1 MIDKVI
7 KNSREFSF
15 LIEAIILLFF
25 GVIFILAIFKF
36 SYKWL
41 YNNYYIRHVKSV
53 ISSTVQK
60 SKPETEVQFINAFYS
75 SLDKNSSNLA
85 TYLSPSYKSTLL
97 NTYQSDNY
105 YKDII
110 SSLNVSSL
118 PNKLILYENVGSYYI
133 GYLSYNNLNIYI
145 NIYTTK
151 VGNTFEILN
160 ITLSEG

>member
-1 MIDKVI
+1 MNKVL

-15 LIEAIILLFF
+15 FIESISLLLL
-25 GVIFILAIFKF
+25 GVVFILVIFKF

-41 YNNYYIRHVKSV
+41 YNNYYVRHVKSV
-53 ISSTVQK
+53 ISATVQK
-60 SKPETEVQFINAFYS
+60 PKPETKVEFINTFYS
-75 SLDKNSSNLA
+75 SLEKNSSNLA
-85 TYLSPSYKSTLL
+85 TYLSPSYKDTLL
-97 NTYQSDNY
+97 NTYQNDNY

-110 SSLNVSSL
+110 SSLNVSNL